1 MEIIEVTPKE
11 YDSVFKKALCFN
23 KADFN
28 ILNAKNC
35 DEILFLFFKDKK
47 VRLGLIAGINGQEL
61 SSPFSAP
68 FGGFSTLDS
77 RINIPY
83 IEDSVNILEEY
94 CLKRNITTI
103 KITLPP
109 LFYDSSFLTK
119 VTHVLYQKNWNLDQ
133 LDLNYYYNLNLLSNK
148 EDTISRMSVNAR
160 NKLTNSLKHQFTF
173 EYGSTKEMLE
183 EAFEIVSI
191 NRENKGYPLKMTL
204 QQMIKTSEVVPI
216 KSFIVRLKGKPV
228 ASAIVYQVNPIIPL
242 VVYWGDLPEFT
253 SYRTMN
259 FLTYK
264 IFEHFF
270 EKGYRLL
277 DVGTAMIEN
286 LPNYGLCEFKESL
299 GCNIL
304 PRCCFTKELNIYQTE
319 PA

>member
-11 YDSVFKKALCFN
+11 YNSVFKKALCFN

-35 DEILFLFFKDKK
+35 DEILYLFFKDKK

-68 FGGFSTLDS
+68 FGGFTTLDS

-83 IEDSVNILEEY
+83 IEESVNILEEY
-94 CLKRNITTI
+94 CFNRNINTI

-109 LFYDSSFLTK
+109 LFYDTSFLTK

-160 NKLTNSLKHQFTF
+160 NKLNNSLKHQFTF
-173 EYGSTKEMLE
+173 EYGYSSEMLE
-183 EAFEIVSI
+183 KAFEIVGI
-191 NRENKGYPLKMTL
+191 NRENKGYPLKMTRS
-204 QQMIKTSEVVPI
+204 QMIKTAEVVPI
-216 KSFIVRLKGKPV
+216 KSFIAKLNGKSV
-228 ASAIVYQVNPIIPL
+228 GSAIVYQVNPIIPL
-242 VVYWGDLPEFT
+242 VVYWGDLPEFA
-253 SYRTMN
+253 SFRTMN
-259 FLTYK
+259 YLTYK
-264 IFEHFF
+264 IFEHYY
-270 EKGYRLL
+270 EKGFKLI
-277 DVGTAMIEN
+277 DIGTAMIDN
-286 LPNYGLCEFKESL
+286 IPNYGLCEFKESL

-304 PRCCFTKELNIYQTE
+304 PRCCFTKELNINLTK
-319 PA
+319 PV